1 MAPDV
6 LQLTNFKKEKVI
18 LEYRKNCSFKTHVF
32 VDSEVHISLMLSL
45 FLLLNFLLMVRLQWH

>member
-6 LQLTNFKKEKVI
+6 RQLTNFKKEKVI

-45 FLLLNFLLMVRLQWH
+45 FLLLNFLLMVRLQ